1 MQNRNWLGAAKMEQM
16 TITAAQRI
24 HAPKRLRLRP
34 TRSEMKPA
42 AELEMIAAK
51 LFHVCSDTASEGK
64 WNSLDWKSLLGEA
77 CCGKVTMTSF

>member
-1 MQNRNWLGAAKMEQM
+1 M
-16 TITAAQRI
+16 
-24 HAPKRLRLRP
+24 
-34 TRSEMKPA
+34 

-64 WNSLDWKSLLGEA
+64 WNSLDWKSLLGEV